1 MRRFGISLLLL
12 VASGAAAL
20 VGCSAAS
27 TGASSS
33 TTPAAA
39 AAPTT
44 EPTEIV
50 SDAQVTAGL
59 ATVRGLAAQVT
70 DALGAS
76 DQATAK
82 ARAKEMYDAW
92 YGFEAAVRKN
102 EKDLY
107 LQMEDGM
114 ADIQAGAR
122 DAKVDRVNKGIGD
135 LTEGATAYLGKHP

>member
-1 MRRFGISLLLL
+1 MRRVGICLLL
-12 VASGAAAL
+12 VASGAAL
-20 VGCSAAS
+20 SGC
-27 TGASSS
+27 SSS
-33 TTPAAA
+33 TGGAASSTTSAAA
-39 AAPTT
+39 PVPTT

-50 SDAQVTAGL
+50 PDAEVTAGL
-59 ATVRGLAAQVT
+59 ATVRGLAAQVAG
-70 DALGAS
+70 ALGTS

-92 YGFEAAVRKN
+92 YRFEATVRKN
-102 EKDLY
+102 DKDLY

-122 DAKVDRVNKGIGD
+122 DARVDRVNKGIGD